1 MFFCFFPSEL
11 GDIAIP
17 PRLTQFLAEGNL
29 CRRKRDI
36 GIAVKTNRIIAK
48 DCKEN
53 HITTEENHWSLDW
66 SDYGRSGLNLAVFA
80 FLPAR
85 WRTNRFCVGD
95 SGLRRL
101 SRSSSYVLFDSTAF
115 GVRKV
120 PDRQTDETHTWALR
134 EAISSLR
141 NMALEEVDLFL
152 NSTNPS
158 ATLSYDEKPL
168 RHDVLQ
174 QRDEWHAGS
183 NAWQ

>member
-1 MFFCFFPSEL
+1 MDSNCLSQVAYLFVTCGF
-11 GDIAIP
+11 IYRAM
-17 PRLTQFLAEGNL
+17 EGNL

-101 SRSSSYVLFDSTAF
+101 SRSSS
-115 GVRKV
+115 
-120 PDRQTDETHTWALR
+120 QTDETHTWALR

>member
-1 MFFCFFPSEL
+1 PL
-11 GDIAIP
+11 V
-17 PRLTQFLAEGNL
+17 PRLVRLRQ
-29 CRRKRDI
+29 I
-36 GIAVKTNRIIAK
+36 
-48 DCKEN
+48 
-53 HITTEENHWSLDW
+53 
-66 SDYGRSGLNLAVFA
+66 RSKPSRYRLLY
-80 FLPAR
+80 R

-101 SRSSSYVLFDSTAF
+101 SRSSS
-115 GVRKV
+115 
-120 PDRQTDETHTWALR
+120 QTDETHTWALR

-174 QRDEWHAGS
+174 HAMNGMQEAMHGNKQCTVWHAGRI
-183 NAWQ
+183 AET